1 MKSDTHR
8 RQNDARKPSS
18 HKADRMRT
26 PEVQLRAFQ
35 PQQFTYTLLEL
46 ELPQMLAPDLPSNCS
61 LQMGLSTAHCNY
73 QTLRARYCYILSLP
87 LPSGNWV
94 ICAPAAF
101 LRCGSRLSGSLSG
114 VEPSFPVTRYDHG
127 RPRANR
133 LVDRAE
139 IHFARRR
146 CRRRETVIQHESPKR
161 SVKSR
166 LPRQANCISRRIPAI
181 IQFECSQSRFSLR

>member
-1 MKSDTHR
+1 MLVKSRANACFEHSDFLKVTSPTEDRQTIKPNETR
-8 RQNDARKPSS
+8 RQKRRRNPVS
-18 HKADRMRT
+18 HEMNRIPT

-87 LPSGNWV
+87 LPSRNWV

-101 LRCGSRLSGSLSG
+101 LRCGSR
-114 VEPSFPVTRYDHG
+114 
-127 RPRANR
+127 
-133 LVDRAE
+133 E
-139 IHFARRR
+139 IHFA
-146 CRRRETVIQHESPKR
+146 CR
-161 SVKSR
+161 
-166 LPRQANCISRRIPAI
+166 
-181 IQFECSQSRFSLR
+181 

>member
-1 MKSDTHR
+1 MDRTR
-8 RQNDARKPSS
+8 PS
-18 HKADRMRT
+18 
-26 PEVQLRAFQ
+26 EVQLRAFQ

-114 VEPSFPVTRYDHG
+114 VEPSFPVTRYNHG

-146 CRRRETVIQHESPKR
+146 RRRRETVNQHKAPKR
-161 SVKSR
+161 MVEGR
-166 LPRQANCISRRIPAI
+166 LPRQRIVLVAEFP
-181 IQFECSQSRFSLR
+181 QLSSSSVRKVDSH